1 MCAPEPDLQ
10 HFKLTEI
17 SFIGLGAMG
26 YLMASHL
33 TKHFSQVLV
42 YNRTDQ
48 VALNHQ
54 AEFGSRR
61 ASLKQALG
69 ASVIISCLPTTDVVL
84 ELIEA
89 NLKHLGNPLVP
100 YEADTDTGSLTDQTA
115 TEPKAK
121 PIRQIWVDCTS
132 GHPDQATTIADL
144 LDTRGIT
151 YLDAPVSGQTSGA
164 KAGTLTM
171 MVGGDPHALGQ
182 VKPVLETMSALIE
195 HVGATGAGFS
205 VKAIN
210 NLIMAANLWSC
221 FEGLGVLKKTG
232 IDLSAALRCI
242 NASSGQSLASSAL
255 IPARVMTRE
264 FPNTF
269 ALDLLAKDARIALEL
284 AQKTNSPFDQLSQ
297 ITQILQIASADH
309 TPGSADFSKLAL
321 WFEAQLGAELK
332 A

>member
-1 MCAPEPDLQ
+1 MSAPEADLQ
-10 HFKLTEI
+10 HFKVTDI

-33 TKHFSQVLV
+33 TKHFSEVMV
-42 YNRTDQ
+42 YNRTTQ
-48 VALNHQ
+48 VATDHES
-54 AEFGSRR
+54 EFGSRQVE
-61 ASLKQALG
+61 LDEALS

-84 ELIEA
+84 ELIEG
-89 NLKHLGNPLVP
+89 NLQHLSDHKGSSR
-100 YEADTDTGSLTDQTA
+100 ADTGSLTDQTA

-171 MVGGDPHALGQ
+171 MVGGDPHALDQ

-221 FEGLGVLKKTG
+221 FEGLGVLKKSG

-242 NASSGQSLASSAL
+242 NASSGQSLASDAL
-255 IPARVMTRE
+255 IPARVLTRE

-284 AQKTNSPFDQLSQ
+284 AEKTNSPFDQLSQ
-297 ITQILQIASADH
+297 ITQILQLASSEH
-309 TPGSADFSKLAL
+309 VPGSADFSKLAL
-321 WFEAQLGAELK
+321 WFEAQLGTELK

>member
-1 MCAPEPDLQ
+1 MSDPDRK
-10 HFKLTEI
+10 HFSLTDI

-33 TKHFSQVLV
+33 TKHFSEVLV
-42 YNRTDQ
+42 YNRTAQ
-48 VALNHQ
+48 VALDHQ
-54 AEFGSRR
+54 AEFGSRKV
-61 ASLKQALG
+61 SLEQALS

-84 ELIEA
+84 ELIEG
-89 NLKHLGNPLVP
+89 NLQHLGDSPGSG
-100 YEADTDTGSLTDQTA
+100 EADTDSLTAQRT
-115 TEPKAK
+115 TESHAN

-132 GHPDQATTIADL
+132 GHPDQATTIASL
-144 LDTRGIT
+144 LAKRGIA

-171 MVGGDPHALGQ
+171 MVGGDPHALDQ

-195 HVGATGAGFS
+195 RVGETGAGFS

-210 NLIMAANLWSC
+210 NLLMAANLWSC
-221 FEGLGVLKKTG
+221 FEGLGVLKKSG

-255 IPARVMTRE
+255 IPTRVLTRE

-284 AQKTNSPFDQLSQ
+284 AEKTNSPFDQLSQ
-297 ITQILQIASADH
+297 ITQILQSASAYH
-309 TPGSADFSKLAL
+309 TPGSADFSKLAS